1 MPKGEL
7 KAKKCYYPG
16 DDAVHNFKRACKAPK
31 PSNGRKCVVPGRV
44 VILLSGRFRGRRVV
58 VLKTLPSGLL
68 LVTGPYRLN
77 GVPLKRVNAA
87 YCIPTSSKLDVS
99 KVDVSKV
106 DDAWFAKDKVSA
118 GKKGED
124 AFFADNQKVNVRS
137 DAKKATQKTVDAGVM
152 EVVNKQDKLFGAYLR
167 TRFTL
172 RNNMRFHE
180 MSF

>member
-1 MPKGEL
+1 MG
-7 KAKKCYYPG
+7 YQRR
-16 DDAVHNFKRACKAPK
+16 VHGKQ
-31 PSNGRKCVVPGRV
+31 SNGRKCVVPGRV
-44 VILLSGRFRGRRVV
+44 VIL
-58 VLKTLPSGLL
+58 KTLKSGLL

-87 YCIPTSSKLDVS
+87 YCIPISSKLDVS

-106 DDAWFAKDKVSA
+106 D
-118 GKKGED
+118 D

-137 DAKKATQKTVDAGVM
+137 DAKKETQKKVDTSVM

>member
-1 MPKGEL
+1 MPKANLQG
-7 KAKKCYYPG
+7 KRVYYPA
-16 DDAVHNFKRACKAPK
+16 DDAVVNFKRACKAPK

-106 DDAWFAKDKVSA
+106 DDAWFARDKVKA
-118 GKKGED
+118 GNKGED

-137 DAKKATQKTVDAGVM
+137 DAKKATQKSVDASVM

>member
-1 MPKGEL
+1 MGSKTPNSTKG
-7 KAKKCYYPG
+7 
-16 DDAVHNFKRACKAPK
+16 R
-31 PSNGRKCVVPGRV
+31 SCVVPGSV

-106 DDAWFAKDKVSA
+106 DDAWFARDKVKA
-118 GKKGED
+118 GNKGED
-124 AFFADNQKVNVRS
+124 AFFA
-137 DAKKATQKTVDAGVM
+137 
-152 EVVNKQDKLFGAYLR
+152 
-167 TRFTL
+167 
-172 RNNMRFHE
+172 
-180 MSF
+180 